1 MHLANQRPRKP
12 DKLSQGAHNQ
22 TSYPRIQ
29 WEITLDKRGLQNP
42 RRKPAILK
50 EAGEWKQQQQ
60 RGMQG
65 QEQEQEHMT
74 THAAGS

>member
-1 MHLANQRPRKP
+1 MHMANQRPRK
-12 DKLSQGAHNQ
+12 LSQGAHIQ
-22 TSYPRIQ
+22 TSYPRFK
-29 WEITLDKRGLQNP
+29 WENTLDKRGTTEPQREG
-42 RRKPAILK
+42 RRQ
-50 EAGEWKQQQQ
+50 QQQQ

>member
-1 MHLANQRPRKP
+1 MHPANQRPRKP
-12 DKLSQGAHNQ
+12 DKLSQDTHNQ

-29 WEITLDKRGLQNP
+29 WENTLDKGGLQKP
-42 RRKPAILK
+42 KEEAWKRILRRIP
-50 EAGEWKQQQQ
+50 KQQK

>member
-1 MHLANQRPRKP
+1 MHLANLRPRKP

-29 WEITLDKRGLQNP
+29 WGNTLDKGGLQNP
-42 RRKPAILK
+42 RGK
-50 EAGEWKQQQQ
+50 EENPKQQQ